1 MILLNSTSDKLRLVT
16 GQAGDI
22 RVHAAYADLA
32 SGAVTVGRLNT
43 AISTA
48 TTTDI
53 VASPSASTSRAVQ
66 LVNIWNDNATD
77 ANQITIQHTDGTT
90 TVDLYS
96 ISLPAQAGIVYVE
109 GEGWTVTGNSQ
120 PTNIQV
126 FSANGTW
133 NKPTSF
139 NAGVVLVRL
148 WGAGGGGG
156 GGSSLATATTTKGGA
171 GGGGGCFVERIFRAS
186 DLASSESVTIGA
198 GGAAGTGATA
208 GGSGGDGGVGGN
220 TTFGSL
226 LTGYGGGGG
235 RGGQNSALA
244 TGGGGG
250 GGGHS
255 AGTSGN
261 STNAGVGGT
270 PAVAGPGFDVQGI
283 NGTVGAGGS
292 HYGHL
297 GGGGG
302 GGSTNA
308 ATPTSNAGGGS
319 LFGGGGG
326 GSGGCTS
333 NVPNIVSAT
342 AGGGPS
348 STLGTGGAAG
358 VSGSSPT
365 VGDAGAPS
373 NGLVGGAG
381 GGGGGSTVQ
390 ASTAGAAGG
399 AGGLGGGGGG
409 GGGRGSNPGLGGAG
423 GVGGDGYCVVISW

>member
-1 MILLNSTSDKLRLVT
+1 MLLTSTSDKIRLVT
-16 GQAGDI
+16 SVAGDV
-22 RVHAAYADLA
+22 RVQASYVDL
-32 SGAVTVGRLNT
+32 SGSTVTPGRLNSS
-43 AISTA
+43 ISTA

-53 VASPSASTSRAVQ
+53 VASPASSTQRKIKYVS
-66 LVNIWNDNATD
+66 IWNDSSSA
-77 ANQITIQHTDGTT
+77 ANSVTVQHTDGTT
-90 TVDLYS
+90 VVDIYVV
-96 ISLPAQAGIVYVE
+96 SLPSQSGLVYVD
-109 GEGWTVTGNSQ
+109 GQGWTVTGNSR
-120 PTNIQV
+120 PTNIQT
-126 FSANGTW
+126 FSASGTW

-139 NAGVVLVRL
+139 NPGAVMVRV

-156 GGSSLATATTTKGGA
+156 GGSSLATATVTKGGG

-186 DLASSESVTIGA
+186 DLGDDVSVTIGA
-198 GGAAGTGATA
+198 GGSAGTGATA

-255 AGTSGN
+255 AGTSA
-261 STNAGVGGT
+261 SAAVGGSGGQ
-270 PAVAGPGFDVQGI
+270 PAVGGPGFDIQGVT
-283 NGTVGAGGS
+283 GSVGSGNS
-292 HYGHL
+292 YYGHL

-308 ATPTSNAGGGS
+308 AAANSGGGS

-326 GSGGCTS
+326 GSGGGTS
-333 NVPNIVSAT
+333 AVPAT
-342 AGGGPS
+342 NSPTPGGGPAS
-348 STLGTGGAAG
+348 AVGTGGAAG
-358 VSGSSPT
+358 VSGPT
-365 VGDAGAPS
+365 PTPGDAGAPS
-373 NGLVGGAG
+373 NGLVGGTG
-381 GGGGGSTVQ
+381 GGGGGSTVA
-390 ASTAGAAGG
+390 ASTNGAAGG

-423 GVGGDGYCVVISW
+423 GVGGAGYCVVISW

>member
-16 GQAGDI
+16 AQAGDV
-22 RVHAAYADLA
+22 RVHSAFADLA

-43 AISTA
+43 SISTA

-53 VASPSASTSRAVQ
+53 VASPAASTSRAVQ
-66 LVNIWNDNATD
+66 FVNIWNDSTTD
-77 ANQITIQHTDGTT
+77 ANKVTIQHTDGTT

-96 ISLPAQAGIVYVE
+96 LSLPAQSGIVYVE
-109 GEGWTVTGNSQ
+109 GEGWTVTGNSR
-120 PTNIQV
+120 PTNIQI
-126 FSANGTW
+126 FAASGTW

-139 NAGVVLVRL
+139 TPAVVMVRV

-156 GGSSLATATTTKGGA
+156 GGSSLATATVTKGGG

-186 DLASSESVTIGA
+186 DLGDTESVTIGA
-198 GGAAGTGATA
+198 GGSAGTGATA
-208 GGSGGDGGVGGN
+208 GGAGGDGGVGGN
-220 TTFGSL
+220 TTFGAL

-255 AGTSGN
+255 AGTSASAAIAGN
-261 STNAGVGGT
+261 GGQPT
-270 PAVAGPGFDVQGI
+270 TAGPGFDIQGVT
-283 NGTVGAGGS
+283 GTIGAGSS
-292 HYGHL
+292 HYAHL

-302 GGSTNA
+302 GGSSA
-308 ATPTSNAGGGS
+308 AAAVTAGGGS

-326 GSGGCTS
+326 GSGGGTS
-333 NVPNIVSAT
+333 AVPAVIAGSS
-342 AGGGPS
+342 GGGFTS
-348 STLGTGGAAG
+348 VVGGGGSAG
-358 VSGSSPT
+358 VSGPAPQP
-365 VGDAGAPS
+365 GDAGGPT
-373 NGLVGGAG
+373 NGNNGGAG

-390 ASTAGAAGG
+390 ASTSGAAGG

-423 GVGGDGYCVVISW
+423 GVGGDGYCIVISW